1 MKRKLLILFGIMLF
15 MIMVGSIII
24 KISSK
29 NFATELTKSEDK
41 LQVVT
46 SFYPVYMIG
55 LNLAE
60 GIDNMEVK
68 SLTDLKTGCLH
79 DYQLTTEDMKIISA
93 ADVMIING
101 GGMEGFLNDIM
112 TNYPNLTIIDASEG
126 IEMIPS
132 EEVHSDGETVNVP
145 DTSKVING
153 DGANKAEN
161 GTELSNIG
169 WNAHV
174 WLDPQLYIKQ
184 VEKIANGL
192 NDYLNT
198 TEAADPS
205 IADKIRSNS
214 DTYISKIT
222 ELDRSITE
230 LANTWSD
237 DNRLGNKEAVIFHD
251 SFAYLARRIGIN
263 VAYSIPL
270 DSDTSLS
277 AGEIGKI
284 VDEVKAG
291 DIKYLFTEE
300 QFSDSIASQIAAE
313 TGATESI
320 IDSAVTGDG
329 SKDSYLTAM
338 KKNIETLKKLVK

>member
-1 MKRKLLILFGIMLF
+1 MKRKLFILFGIMLF
-15 MIMVGSIII
+15 MIIVGSIIV
-24 KISSK
+24 KIASK
-29 NFATELTKSEDK
+29 NITSDLTRREDK

-46 SFYPVYMIG
+46 TFYPVYMIG

-60 GIDNMEVK
+60 GMDKMEVK

-101 GGMEGFLNDIM
+101 GGMEGFLADIM
-112 TNYPNLTIIDASEG
+112 NNYPELTIIDASKG
-126 IEMIPS
+126 IEMLPS
-132 EEVHSDGETVNVP
+132 EEEHTHEEAIDESDAHQAT
-145 DTSKVING
+145 
-153 DGANKAEN
+153 DGAEI
-161 GTELSNIG
+161 SNSG

-184 VEKIANGL
+184 IENITNGL
-192 NDYLNT
+192 NDYIMAS
-198 TEAADPS
+198 EAGDSVMADR
-205 IADKIRSNS
+205 IRGNS
-214 DTYISKIT
+214 DIYIGKIT
-222 ELDRSITE
+222 DLDRSMKEIAD
-230 LANTWSD
+230 LWSD
-237 DNRLGNKEAVIFHD
+237 KNKTGNNDAVIFHD
-251 SFAYLARRIGIN
+251 SFAYLAKRIGIN
-263 VAYSIPL
+263 VAHAIPL

-291 DIKYLFTEE
+291 NIKYLFTEE

-329 SKDSYLTAM
+329 SKDSYLNAM
-338 KKNIETLKKLVK
+338 KKNIETLKKLAKQE

>member
-1 MKRKLLILFGIMLF
+1 MKRKLFILFGIMLF
-15 MIMVGSIII
+15 MTIAGSILV

-29 NFATELTKSEDK
+29 SITTELAQREDK

-112 TNYPNLTIIDASEG
+112 SNYPKLTIINASEG
-126 IEMIPS
+126 IEMLPS
-132 EEVHSDGETVNVP
+132 EEEHTHEA
-145 DTSKVING
+145 VIDKAEAPQVM
-153 DGANKAEN
+153 DGAEAYNA
-161 GTELSNIG
+161 S

-174 WLDPQLYIKQ
+174 WLDPQLYIQ
-184 VEKIANGL
+184 QIENITNGL
-192 NDYLNT
+192 NEYIMAS
-198 TEAADPS
+198 EAGDSAMADR
-205 IADKIRSNS
+205 IRSNS
-214 DTYISKIT
+214 DRYIGKIT

-230 LANTWSD
+230 IADAWSGE
-237 DNRLGNKEAVIFHD
+237 NKAGNNQAVIFHD
-251 SFAYLARRIGIN
+251 SFAYLARRIGLD
-263 VAYSIPL
+263 VAHAIPL

-284 VDEVKAG
+284 VDEVKSG

-329 SKDSYLTAM
+329 SKDSYLKAM
-338 KKNIETLKKLVK
+338 KKNIQTLKKLVKY